1 MRRNIRQRTSIF
13 FPFSTS
19 RIYKQTH
26 THRGSPDVERISG
39 AAERIVLDD
48 RFQSADTKLSIA
60 TFVSFNWNKTP
71 NFFLPYTPNRC
82 IECCCFIAETREK
95 KSRKISHS
103 ELSRGSNL
111 WLFLLPSAAA
121 EITGENSLYCYFPL
135 ASMTMI
141 GHKKVVSSAALYY
154 LQSSGHTTIESSST
168 TRQKIVKTGAKFWS
182 LCSIVHQNLATWM
195 LALLSVKVFKQIRI
209 YIAD

>member
-82 IECCCFIAETREK
+82 IECCCFIAETREREK
-95 KSRKISHS
+95 KAVKYRTQNY
-103 ELSRGSNL
+103 RGVRIYGFS
-111 WLFLLPSAAA
+111 S
-121 EITGENSLYCYFPL
+121 FPL
-135 ASMTMI
+135 LRLKSP
-141 GHKKVVSSAALYY
+141 V
-154 LQSSGHTTIESSST
+154 
-168 TRQKIVKTGAKFWS
+168 KIRFTVTFLS
-182 LCSIVHQNLATWM
+182 L
-195 LALLSVKVFKQIRI
+195 R
-209 YIAD
+209 